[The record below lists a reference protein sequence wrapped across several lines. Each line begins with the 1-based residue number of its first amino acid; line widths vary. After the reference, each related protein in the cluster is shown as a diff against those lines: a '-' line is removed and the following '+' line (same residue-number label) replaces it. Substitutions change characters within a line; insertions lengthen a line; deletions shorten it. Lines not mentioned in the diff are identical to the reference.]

1 MEIINWLNTND
12 GSIIGIATVVLVIV
26 TGYYAYLTRRLL
38 KTNDTTVTIHIYP
51 NNNLL
56 LKVLE
61 NAEEVSAGNHSQLSV
76 DERMVL
82 LDELADK
89 FMEYVGPDFPPLSD
103 YAVSREGI
111 YEDHP

>member
-1 MEIINWLNTND
+1 MAITVYIHSNDHSVLEIPED
-12 GSIIGIATVVLVIV
+12 
-26 TGYYAYLTRRLL
+26 
-38 KTNDTTVTIHIYP
+38 DDH
-51 NNNLL
+51 LL
-56 LKVLE
+56 LGVPVNTEDTLT
-61 NAEEVSAGNHSQLSV
+61 NSNPQLSV

-111 YEDHP
+111 YADHPKL